1 MATCEYSDRLRARR
15 RERLRARWSAM
26 GLGRFVRAWSV
37 SVALAISAA
46 AFAKTEVLVFFDAED
61 FTSDRAND
69 SIRDLADLCREEGV
83 RAQFA
88 IVGYLA
94 HEIMR
99 HGRKDV
105 MEALKPHVIG
115 TQSLYHSI
123 HPNILEKSDHED
135 HELAYWSVYADELL
149 GNKWI
154 TEMTGAKLMCAV
166 PPGNSKSYVAMYAY
180 ADMGI
185 PFYCDTVVTDGQDG
199 DISYCNIRQI
209 PYYYAFMLE
218 SMLPD
223 RCAGEPDYGKAL
235 DGMSARKRVIL
246 FMHPNSAIFT
256 EFWDSL
262 NYLKGAYTPF
272 GQWKVSRE
280 RPAAETAEFYGRLRT
295 LFRKLRRDPRFEL
308 TDLERLAAAE
318 VPRKA
323 ISRDEIPA
331 LLAAMKGNLGCT
343 RNPSRSVADVF
354 QAAVRFLRG
363 ERLAPPSKVY
373 GFLSR
378 PVGVKSP
385 VEVTASELRAA
396 AAKIDLGTFLP
407 ASIPVGDTAIGPADF
422 LVAALEVL
430 ATGAEKVTV
439 TPKEQLGNLDGF
451 AKLRDFKPRGGWI
464 LPADFKDNYVSDRLR
479 WQFWTLRYND

>member
-105 MEALKPHVIG
+105 MAALRPHVIG

-272 GQWKVSRE
+272 GKWKVSRE

-323 ISRDEIPA
+323 ISRDEVPA
-331 LLAAMKGNLGCT
+331 LLAAMKGSLGCT

-430 ATGAEKVTV
+430 ATGAEKVAV